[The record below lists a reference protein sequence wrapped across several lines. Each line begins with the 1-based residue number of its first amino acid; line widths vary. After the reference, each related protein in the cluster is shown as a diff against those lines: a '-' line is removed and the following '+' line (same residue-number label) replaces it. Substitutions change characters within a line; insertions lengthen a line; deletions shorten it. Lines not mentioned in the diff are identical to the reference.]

1 MIDHFLTEQRQYVII
16 KVVHQ
21 ILSQLQDRHMDI
33 DHPRATTAKVLATA
47 QSGEF
52 YEMLNILVSSI
63 EVLKDDGERLSNESL
78 QMKIKTITLMEELS
92 KIKISVEE
100 SNVFFEGVKYQQDIL
115 NQDLI
120 SLQEKIDDLQ
130 YVSYDGT
137 FIWKITNLNE
147 KM

>member
-1 MIDHFLTEQRQYVII
+1 
-16 KVVHQ
+16 
-21 ILSQLQDRHMDI
+21 MDI
-33 DHPRATTAKVLATA
+33 DHPRATTATVLAAA

-63 EVLKDDGERLSNESL
+63 EVLKDDEERQSNEPL
-78 QMKIKTITLMEELS
+78 QMQIKTITLMEELS

-130 YVSYDGT
+130 YVSYDGA
-137 FIWKITNLNE
+137 FIWKITNLKE
-147 KM
+147 KMRKLSNYS